1 MKVLAVAGLSFLEAR
16 QRKLFWI
23 ILVIGL
29 VALVL
34 FAAGFY
40 FVYQDIRGPSGIETV
55 RISASSIFL
64 LMALYGVNSLGVM
77 LAVLISV
84 DTISGEIASG
94 TIQTIVTKP
103 LRRWQ
108 VVLGKWLGL
117 ALMLAAFV
125 VLMSGGMIAVVWAIS
140 GYLPPHLLQGVG
152 LMILEGLVFLTLSIL
167 GGTRLP
173 PMGNG
178 VVVFMLYGVA
188 FVAGWVEQ
196 FGALLNNDTAVSI
209 GIVVSL
215 FVPGEAMWRRAASLM
230 QPPLLGG
237 MDFSPFTPAS
247 TPSEAMIIYTIA
259 YTAAL
264 LLLALVSFQRRDL

>member
-1 MKVLAVAGLSFLEAR
+1 MNVLAVARLSFLEAR

-29 VALVL
+29 IAMVL

-40 FVYQDIRGPSGIETV
+40 FVYQEIRGPAGTALL
-55 RISASSIFL
+55 RTSASSIFL

-103 LRRWQ
+103 LRRWE

-117 ALMLAAFV
+117 ALMLAAFIG
-125 VLMSGGMIAVVWAIS
+125 LMSAGMMAVVWAIA
-140 GYLPPHLLQGVG
+140 GYLPPNAGRGVG

-167 GGTRLP
+167 GGTRLSP
-173 PMGNG
+173 IGNG

-188 FVAGWVEQ
+188 FVAAWIEQ
-196 FGALLNNDTAVSI
+196 FGALLHNETAVNI
-209 GIVVSL
+209 GIVVGL
-215 FVPGEAMWRRAASLM
+215 FIPGEAMWRRAAALM
-230 QPPLLGG
+230 QPPLPGSL
-237 MDFSPFTPAS
+237 DFSPFTPAS
-247 TPSEAMIIYTIA
+247 TPSLTMVGYTIG
-259 YTAAL
+259 YTAVL
-264 LLLALVSFQRRDL
+264 LLLALLSFQRRDL

>member
-1 MKVLAVAGLSFLEAR
+1 MNVLAVARLSFLEAR
-16 QRKLFWI
+16 QRRLFWI

-29 VALVL
+29 IALVL

-40 FVYQDIRGPSGIETV
+40 FVDRDIGRVPEAAMV
-55 RISASSIFL
+55 RISASSILL

-103 LRRWQ
+103 LRRWE

-117 ALMLAAFV
+117 GLMLATFV
-125 VLMSGGMIAVVWAIS
+125 ALMSAGMMGVVWAIS
-140 GYLPPHLLQGVG
+140 GYLPPHAVEGVG
-152 LMILEGLVFLTLSIL
+152 LMILDGLVFLTLSIL

-196 FGALLNNDTAVSI
+196 FGAFLKNDTAVSI

-215 FVPGEAMWRRAASLM
+215 LTPGEAMWRRAASLM
-230 QPPLLGG
+230 QPSLPGG
-237 MDFSPFTPAS
+237 MDFSPFAAVS
-247 TPSEAMIIYTIA
+247 TPSEAMVVYTMA
-259 YTAAL
+259 YTAVL
-264 LLLALVSFQRRDL
+264 LLLALLSFQRRDL